1 MGFNSPTDNPFVQL
15 AFEGCQR
22 LCETEASKKEP
33 ITSDMIKTLVTKY
46 SGENSTIPDL
56 RFLLTCLLGFAGF
69 LRIDELLDVKLKH
82 IKLQESH
89 LEILIPKSKTDQHR
103 EGHVVYISRI
113 KSECYAVKYLEPY
126 LQKAKLDIYNDK
138 ESPLI
143 WRIFKT
149 KSRHKISKTK
159 GISYSRIR
167 EIFKGYISEIT
178 TTPENFGLH
187 SLRSGGASAAA
198 NNGISD
204 RLISKHGRWSS
215 EKGRNGYIKDSVVK
229 RLTVSNTLAL

>member
-15 AFEGCQR
+15 VFEGCQR
-22 LCETEASKKEP
+22 LCETETTKKEP
-33 ITSDMIKTLVTKY
+33 ITPDMIKTLVTKY
-46 SGENSTIPDL
+46 GGKNSTIPDL
-56 RFLLTCLLGFAGF
+56 IRLEFAGF
-69 LRIDELLDVKLKH
+69 LCIDELLDVKLKH
-82 IKLQESH
+82 IKLQEIH
-89 LEILIPKSKTDQHR
+89 LEILIPKSKPDQHR
-103 EGHVVYISRI
+103 EGHVVYISR
-113 KSECYAVKYLEPY
+113 KKPECCPVKYLEAY

-143 WRIFKT
+143 CRIFKT
-149 KSRHKISKTK
+149 KSGHKISKTK

-204 RLISKHGRWSS
+204 RLISKQGRWSS

-229 RLTVSNTLAL
+229 RLTVSNTLGL